1 VKRVELLKTIRKA
14 AKIGGV
20 EFVLVREGS
29 EHSVY
34 RYGTQQVVVPRHREL
49 NEITARAIL
58 KDLGLA

>member
-1 VKRVELLKTIRKA
+1 VKRAELLKAMRKA
-14 AKIGGV
+14 AKVGGV
-20 EFVLVREGS
+20 EFVLVREGA
-29 EHSVY
+29 EHSIY

>member
-1 VKRVELLKTIRKA
+1 MKRAELLKTIRKA
-14 AKIGGV
+14 AKVGGV

-29 EHSVY
+29 EHSIY
-34 RYGTQQVVVPRHREL
+34 RYGSQQVVVPRHREL